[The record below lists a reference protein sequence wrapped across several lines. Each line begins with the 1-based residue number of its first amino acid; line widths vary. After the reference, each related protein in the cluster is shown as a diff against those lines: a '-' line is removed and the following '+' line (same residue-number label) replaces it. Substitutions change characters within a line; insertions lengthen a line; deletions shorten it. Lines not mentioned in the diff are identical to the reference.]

1 MLLDQRTNLFAAI
14 ATSVTAVVENF
25 WPMTLW
31 AGIIGILTLI
41 SAATGFLGLVVVFPW
56 LGLASWRAYRE
67 FVREP
72 VANEETL
79 S

>member
-1 MLLDQRTNLFAAI
+1 
-14 ATSVTAVVENF
+14 
-25 WPMTLW
+25 MTLW
-31 AGIIGILTLI
+31 AAIIGILTLI

-67 FVREP
+67 LVREP